1 MSSKTFPEVRRS
13 TRPYNDRR
21 RELAWLAA
29 HEEEYAGQWVLLEGE
44 RLVAHGDDPLSF
56 REIARAERIEVPFI
70 VHCRTWF
77 GPAMGGW
84 L

>member
-1 MSSKTFPEVRRS
+1 MRNS
-13 TRPYNDRR
+13 TRPYIDRT

-29 HEEEYAGQWVLLEGE
+29 HEEEYAGQWVLLEGD

-70 VHCRTWF
+70 VHCSGLAR
-77 GPAMGGW
+77 
-84 L
+84 